1 MVASDVT
8 MNRRSAKTDIY
19 AGRDPLDVPAYTLRE
34 VTHCLQVPYATV
46 RAWVMGRSYEARSGT
61 RWARPLI
68 DIADSVTPA
77 LSFHNVIE
85 LHVLSA
91 IRRRHR
97 VEMRAIRRAI
107 GFLRR
112 QLQVR
117 HPLADQQ
124 MATDGKDLFI
134 QHYGKLVNISRGGQ
148 LEMRNVVETYLS
160 RIERDHA
167 GMPIRLFPFTRTR
180 IEEAPR
186 LVVMNP
192 RVQFG
197 RPCIAGT
204 GIPTSVIAERY
215 IAGDSIHELAQD
227 YGQEG
232 AAIEESLRYEF
243 ATTAA

>member
-1 MVASDVT
+1 MVVLGMT
-8 MNRRSAKTDIY
+8 MSRRGAETDIY

-34 VTHCLQVPYATV
+34 VTQCLQVPYATV
-46 RAWVMGRSYEARSGT
+46 RAWGMGRSYQAASG
-61 RWARPLI
+61 RKWARPLI
-68 DIADSVTPA
+68 DIADRDTPA
-77 LSFHNVIE
+77 VSFRNVVE

-91 IRRRHR
+91 IRRKHR

-107 GFLRR
+107 GYLQR
-112 QLQVR
+112 QLHVQ

-148 LEMRNVVETYLS
+148 LEMRNVVEAYLS
-160 RIERDHA
+160 RIERDDA
-167 GMPIRLFPFTRTR
+167 GVPIRLFPFTRTR
-180 IEEAPR
+180 IEAAPR

-215 IAGDSIHELAQD
+215 VAGDSIRELAQD
-227 YGQEG
+227 YGQQG
-232 AAIEESLRYEF
+232 AAIEEALRYEF